1 MTRQNEFWLYK
12 SYQLYIQPQKAI
24 KSTFFLEFFC
34 TFPLNFGA
42 HWVLRWRLLNYI
54 FVSVWRI
61 SPFDQDVYK
70 QLQLFLMLFTA
81 RFFFS
86 LKIFFFVLPTYHD
99 VVTLCTILCAIYS
112 RLASWDFCLNVFL
125 GNDVK
130 WRTISKEKHCIFYN
144 TI

>member
-1 MTRQNEFWLYK
+1 MVVQILWIIYSATRSYKINVFFWN
-12 SYQLYIQPQKAI
+12 
-24 KSTFFLEFFC
+24 FLHF
-34 TFPLNFGA
+34 FPLILE

-54 FVSVWRI
+54 FVSVWWI

-81 RFFFS
+81 RFFF
-86 LKIFFFVLPTYHD
+86 LIKNLFFVLPTYHD